1 MNRSLS
7 MIILVVILL
16 NIMLT
21 TGCGQEQVGTSDNS
35 DQAQTSTTGA
45 PTQLPYTVDSS
56 FPDETFA
63 DYLNASPFYTPAH
76 YETLFMGSDFLNRRE
91 VLLKNLAGV
100 TEMAEV
106 NIIPFYWHLDSLQ
119 SETLMTYIN
128 VWEENQEDHQ
138 EVKEAIDYLKTEY
151 AKQMTLIAKLM
162 ADIEVLK
169 ESTTTDPYIKAW
181 EDYERTQ
188 KNIELSN
195 RVLEYVTRVIED
207 GYYLEEYLN
216 QKGLYDDYA
225 WKMDFLKLMH
235 ENYDNDDWLWENLF
249 LNMAE
254 MVNSLKALELANAYA
269 TISVLEQAKSELT
282 LAIYTVENTDQG
294 PQLSPDEWGWVEAS
308 LAAQLQ
314 LLEDHI
320 EAVKVFNGIEFNQA
334 HAFTRT
340 AFASESALQQS
351 EQAMDQALDIL
362 NTPMRPAEKEESIFK
377 KLISNA
383 RKKVTGFTGKLLEKA
398 STATY
403 KVAIT
408 YIGNDYGLSQEDID
422 EEKRMA
428 EELEKQRIANGTAGS
443 QVIRDGIKWIE
454 DKENWIGNV
463 AKDKLGKDSFIAKVI
478 DGGARYG
485 IQKITGSGKNAM
497 ILLDQNATDEEIVNA
512 FIDVAKTTF
521 DGLKIMDKITKNMDK
536 EKADQLK
543 SAYDEFNDNFDA
555 VMEYFNLTTQPLKE
569 DVAKSFEEDMVQID
583 SPDRIVEDASN
594 LIEREE
600 NAIEK
605 VAEILDRDFQST
617 ASGHQDLMEY
627 AKSNLNQFIESIATT
642 IVRLPPDPTE
652 PPTETEPVTTEPPT
666 TEAATTPPVTTAPA
680 TTVPATTAPVTT
692 APQTTVAGKNPNID
706 YDYLSKRVG
715 TYKGEIV
722 TVETLYGGSEP
733 YDEITIVIDN
743 SNIIISSAGSTKTFG
758 QAFSFTFEIVMSN
771 MAGVISG
778 QGMIPASMIY
788 DPEKPAVSQHLAMVA
803 LTFSNSGESVVSEM
817 RLFYG
822 PSDKERFAGLRLE
835 ADKE

>member
-1 MNRSLS
+1 MNKRISL
-7 MIILVVILL
+7 IIIFVILL

-21 TGCGQEQVGTSDNS
+21 SGCGKEQADTSDNN
-35 DQAQTSTTGA
+35 DQTQTSTTGT
-45 PTQLPYTVDSS
+45 PTQLPYLVDSS
-56 FPDETFA
+56 FPEETFA
-63 DYLNASPFYTPAH
+63 DYLNASPFYTPEH
-76 YETLFMGSDFLNRRE
+76 YETLFVGSDFLSRRQA
-91 VLLKNLAGV
+91 LLTSLEGV

-106 NIIPFYWHLDSLQ
+106 NIVPFYWSLDSLQ
-119 SETLMTYIN
+119 SETLMAYKQVGENHMDVQETY
-128 VWEENQEDHQ
+128 
-138 EVKEAIDYLKTEY
+138 AYLKPEY
-151 AKQMTLIAKLM
+151 AKQMAVIAKLM
-162 ADIEVLK
+162 ADIEMLK
-169 ESTTTDPYIKAW
+169 ESTTTDPYLKAW

-188 KNIELSN
+188 KNLDLSN
-195 RVLEYVTRVIED
+195 HVLEYVTRVIED
-207 GYYLEEYLN
+207 GYYLEEYLIQN
-216 QKGLYDDYA
+216 GLYDEYA
-225 WKMDFLKLMH
+225 WQMDFVKLMQD
-235 ENYDNDDWLWENLF
+235 NYDNDDWLWENLF

-254 MVNSLKALELANAYA
+254 IVNSLNALELANAYA
-269 TISVLEQAKSELT
+269 TIAVLEQAKSELT

-351 EQAMDQALDIL
+351 EQAMDHALDIL

-543 SAYDEFNDNFDA
+543 SAYDEFNDNFDV
-555 VMEYFNLTTQPLKE
+555 VMEYFNLTTHPLKE

-600 NAIEK
+600 NATEK
-605 VAEILDRDFQST
+605 VVEILDRDFQST

-627 AKSNLNQFIESIATT
+627 AKINLNQFIESIATT
-642 IVRLPPDPTE
+642 LVQLPPDPTE

-666 TEAATTPPVTTAPA
+666 TEAATTPPA
-680 TTVPATTAPVTT
+680 TTVPATTAPATT
-692 APQTTVAGKNPNID
+692 APATTEPTTTATGKKPNVD
-706 YDYLSKRVG
+706 YDYLSKRIG
-715 TYKGEIV
+715 TYTGDLV
-722 TVETLYGGSEP
+722 TVETMYGSSEP
-733 YDEITIVIDN
+733 NDDIQIVIDN
-743 SNIIISSAGSTKTFG
+743 TNIIISSTGTTQTFG
-758 QAFSFTFEIVMSN
+758 QAFSMTFEILMSN
-771 MAGVISG
+771 MAGVITG
-778 QGMIPASMIY
+778 EGVASAGLIV
-788 DPEKPAVSQHLAMVA
+788 DPEKGSVSGHKVLVA
-803 LTFSNSGESVVSEM
+803 LTFSGGGDYVTAVIQM
-817 RLFYG
+817 FYG
-822 PSDKERFAGLRLE
+822 PTSQERVANLRLE
-835 ADKE
+835 AEKQ